1 MSSHDAA
8 VQVHGL
14 LIAAFALLG
23 AIFMARKAFSSA
35 DPADTST
42 YSDNAVKAA
51 AIATVFW
58 GAAVFL
64 ARNLIAWQLGL
75 SAPNLDF
82 SALDHHPAWYD
93 AIGLLRTLDTAG
105 VTLAFGGNALIAASF
120 HTVQRAKRTRLS
132 GRWLPWFVFWGWQLT
147 LLMVASSYILGVM
160 FPPKDHAGPEWYTS
174 IWIAVVWTA
183 YAAVYL
189 GTMTTHRGRH
199 LNEAHWFYQMASL
212 ICLAFI
218 GWTTLLYTLN
228 YLAFQFFGFAA
239 VAGVREAM
247 TRWWYSHYA
256 LRFVLNKGF
265 LVVVAAGFLDIVFGL
280 MLRQWGRGAQAAAG
294 EARIQRG

>member
-35 DPADTST
+35 EPADTGT

-64 ARNLIAWQLGL
+64 GGNPIVRQL
-75 SAPNLDF
+75 AF
-82 SALDHHPAWYD
+82 SALSHDPD
-93 AIGLLRTLDTAG
+93 RKIFSLLRVLDTAG
-105 VTLAFGGNALIAASF
+105 VTFAFGGNALIAASF
-120 HTVQRAKRTRLS
+120 HTVQRVKRTRLS
-132 GRWLPWFVFWGWQLT
+132 GRWLPWFVFWGWQL
-147 LLMVASSYILGVM
+147 LLVMAASSYILGVM
-160 FPPKDHAGPEWYTS
+160 FPAKEYAEPEWYTG
-174 IWIAVVWTA
+174 IRIAVVWTA

-239 VAGVREAM
+239 VAGVQEAM

-265 LVVVAAGFLDIVFGL
+265 LVIVAAGFLDIVFGL
-280 MLRQWGRGAQAAAG
+280 VLRRWGRGAQAAAG